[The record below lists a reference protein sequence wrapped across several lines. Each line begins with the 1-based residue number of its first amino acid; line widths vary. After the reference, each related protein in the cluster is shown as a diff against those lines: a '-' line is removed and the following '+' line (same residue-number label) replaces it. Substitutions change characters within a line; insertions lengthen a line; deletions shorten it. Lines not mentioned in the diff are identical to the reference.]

1 MTAML
6 RLKNTGIKEVKMFT
20 KESIAEANKALNT
33 VGIEKGKKT
42 THYVMVNERVK
53 AFRSICPAG
62 RITTK
67 IVCIENGIVTMMA
80 EVADEA
86 GNVIATG
93 FAQEKESSSFINK
106 TSYIE
111 NCETSAVG
119 RALGF
124 AGIGIDGSMA
134 SAEEVANAI
143 MNQRDPAIDRT
154 GQPAYPTREEML
166 AVVSKHYPEGKMR
179 EALLSAVQAQSLET
193 MSDAAVK
200 AVYNKCMEKKK

>member
-1 MTAML
+1 ML

>member
-1 MTAML
+1 
-6 RLKNTGIKEVKMFT
+6 MFT

-67 IVCIENGIVTMMA
+67 IVSIENGIVTMMA
-80 EVADEA
+80 EVADEV

-154 GQPAYPTREEML
+154 GQPAYPEKAEML
-166 AVVSKHYPEGKMR
+166 GVIAKVYPEGKVR
-179 EALLSAVQAQSLET
+179 EALLMAMHAKALED
-193 MSDAAVK
+193 MNDAAIK

>member
-1 MTAML
+1 
-6 RLKNTGIKEVKMFT
+6 MFT

-166 AVVSKHYPEGKMR
+166 AVVGKHYPEGKMR

>member
-1 MTAML
+1 ML

-67 IVCIENGIVTMMA
+67 IVCIENGLVTMMA

-166 AVVSKHYPEGKMR
+166 AVVGKHYPEGKMR

>member
-1 MTAML
+1 
-6 RLKNTGIKEVKMFT
+6 MFT

-62 RITTK
+62 RISTS
-67 IVCIENGIVTMMA
+67 IVSIENGIVTMMA

-154 GQPAYPTREEML
+154 GQPAYPAKAEML
-166 AVVSKHYPEGKMR
+166 GVIAKAYPEGKVR
-179 EALLSAVQAQSLET
+179 ETLLMAMHVKTLEE

>member
-1 MTAML
+1 
-6 RLKNTGIKEVKMFT
+6 MFT

-166 AVVSKHYPEGKMR
+166 AVVGKHYPEGKMR
-179 EALLSAVQAQSLET
+179 EALLSAVQSQSLET

>member
-1 MTAML
+1 ML

-166 AVVSKHYPEGKMR
+166 AVVGKHYPEGKMR

>member
-1 MTAML
+1 ML

-166 AVVSKHYPEGKMR
+166 AVVGKHYPEGKMR

-200 AVYNKCMEKKK
+200 AGYNKCMEKKK

>member
-1 MTAML
+1 ML

-67 IVCIENGIVTMMA
+67 IVSIENGIVTMMA
-80 EVADEA
+80 EVADEV

-154 GQPAYPTREEML
+154 GQPAYPEKAEML
-166 AVVSKHYPEGKMR
+166 GVIAKVYPEGKVR
-179 EALLSAVQAQSLET
+179 EALLMAMHAKALED
-193 MSDAAVK
+193 MNDAAIK

>member
-1 MTAML
+1 ML

-166 AVVSKHYPEGKMR
+166 AVVGKHYPEGKMR
-179 EALLSAVQAQSLET
+179 EALLSAVQSQSLET

>member
-1 MTAML
+1 
-6 RLKNTGIKEVKMFT
+6 MFT
-20 KESIAEANKALNT
+20 KESIADANKALNT

-166 AVVSKHYPEGKMR
+166 AVVGKHYPEGKMR
-179 EALLSAVQAQSLET
+179 EALLSAVQSQSLET